1 MTAQPDSNAPGLAH
15 PPSDESER
23 WTAGRGRCR
32 TVEDR
37 LGSRGVDPVACGLAQ
52 LAAVVGCLGKP
63 ELGQELHLVEVNREA
78 GEPVTGNPKYG
89 DEG

>member
-1 MTAQPDSNAPGLAH
+1 MTAQPDSNATGSRH
-15 PPSDESER
+15 PRRHRSER
-23 WTAGRGRCR
+23 CAAGHGQRR
-32 TVEDR
+32 TVKDR
-37 LGSRGVDPVACGLAQ
+37 LGSRGMDPVACGLAQ